1 MMREFKEEIRKMTK
15 DFNRKQNIKLAIYSA
30 ELVLHLFEKKYPQDK
45 RPRKAIAAAKKC
57 LKSNTEENRSAAAHA
72 ADAAA
77 HASSAAFYASAD
89 AATFTACAYASA
101 AATFT
106 ACAYASADAAFYASA
121 DAADAS
127 ADAADASA
135 YAKTKQN
142 IMDYAIK
149 LLEDK

>member
-77 HASSAAFYASAD
+77 HASSAAFYA
-89 AATFTACAYASA
+89 AAA